1 MQTINYNLV
10 RLNPFRWP
18 YSLSELL
25 NDESEQ
31 SFSYTPS
38 AVDLAFY
45 DVFFVEETA
54 TPSYDP
60 RTERIDESTPEP
72 DAEGVYRQQWE
83 IRPATE
89 DETAAYDAANL
100 PQPQWTAFGSV
111 VMEQAEI
118 KALLNQAFAIGESP
132 LAMGL
137 AVGLGK
143 AADGDS
149 SVFLDAWGK
158 ALARGLVQAELI
170 AQVQA
175 LAGAYD
181 LPAEFIAGLQGVP

>member
-1 MQTINYNLV
+1 MN
-10 RLNPFRWP
+10 
-18 YSLSELL
+18 LL
-25 NDESEQ
+25 NLTTSDYPSSLWQ
-31 SFSYTPS
+31 VRQSNPNVSFSNNATDE
-38 AVDLAFY
+38 DLAPFGYVNVHPTAPPIY
-45 DVFFVEETA
+45 DQ
-54 TPSYDP
+54 
-60 RTERIDESTPEP
+60 RTERIEEATPEP
-72 DAEGVYRQQWE
+72 DADGTYRQQWTIRLATADE
-83 IRPATE
+83 I
-89 DETAAYDAANL
+89 AAYDAANP

-118 KALLNQAFAIGESP
+118 KALLNQAIAIGESP

-137 AVGLGK
+137 AVGLGR

-158 ALARGLVQAELI
+158 AVAGGLVPAELI